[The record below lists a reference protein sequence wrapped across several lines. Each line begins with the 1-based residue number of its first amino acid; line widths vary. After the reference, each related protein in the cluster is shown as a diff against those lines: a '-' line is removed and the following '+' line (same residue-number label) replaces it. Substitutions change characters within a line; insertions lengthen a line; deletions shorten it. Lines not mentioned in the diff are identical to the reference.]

1 MKTLGATFE
10 PVKRTKVYA
19 EIASQ
24 ISRLIEAGRVKP
36 GDRLPPERDL
46 AEMFGVS
53 RTSVRDAI
61 RVLEMRGLVE
71 PRHGEGTVVKQV
83 PIDAIVS
90 PLADA
95 LVSSKNLTADLF
107 DMRKML
113 EPPLARAASLRATSD
128 DLKAMKDILK
138 RQAERVRAGEIA
150 IEEDNAF
157 HYRIATAA
165 RNQVVLAVMDLVM
178 ELLQESRARSL
189 QGPGRAGKSL
199 DGHRRILFAIRN
211 GDPDLAAEA
220 MRLHIEE
227 IEQVLSLQES
237 SDRDQPMRAETAAR
251 GETAHRVPNVPSRVR
266 SASGVTSVSGRMAP
280 GRGGVEWRARSR

>member
-1 MKTLGATFE
+1 LRETFE

-19 EIASQ
+19 EVAAQ
-24 ISRLIEAGRVKP
+24 ISRLIEAGRLKP

-83 PIDAIVS
+83 PIDAIVI

-113 EPPLARAASLRATSD
+113 EPPLARAASLRATAE
-128 DLKAMKDILK
+128 DLKTMKDILR
-138 RQAERVRAGEIA
+138 RQAERVRAGEVA

-157 HYRIATAA
+157 HYQIARAA
-165 RNQVVLAVMDLVM
+165 RNQVVLAVMDVVM

-189 QGPGRAGKSL
+189 QGPGRAEKSL
-199 DGHRRILFAIRN
+199 DGHRRILLAIRN
-211 GDPDLAAEA
+211 GDPDLAVEA

-227 IEQVLSLQES
+227 IEQVLFLQHASHQNE
-237 SDRDQPMRAETAAR
+237 PARAISVGRGRTAR
-251 GETAHRVPNVPSRVR
+251 GVSDGPSRVR
-266 SASGVTSVSGRMAP
+266 PATAVTSVAGRTAP
-280 GRGGVEWRARSR
+280 GRGGV

>member
-1 MKTLGATFE
+1 VKALRDTFE

-19 EIASQ
+19 EVASQ
-24 ISRLIEAGRVKP
+24 ISRLIEAGRFKP

-61 RVLEMRGLVE
+61 RVLEMRGFVE
-71 PRHGEGTVVKQV
+71 PRHGEGTLVKQV
-83 PIDAIVS
+83 PIDAIVG

-113 EPPLARAASLRATSD
+113 EPPLARAASLRATAE
-128 DLKAMKDILK
+128 DLKVMKDILK

-157 HYRIATAA
+157 HYQIATAA

-227 IEQVLSLQES
+227 IEQVLSPRES
-237 SDRDQPMRAETAAR
+237 SGGDQPVRAEAAR
-251 GETAHRVPNVPSRVR
+251 GETAHRIPNAPSRVR
-266 SASGVTSVSGRMAP
+266 SASAETSVSGRTMP